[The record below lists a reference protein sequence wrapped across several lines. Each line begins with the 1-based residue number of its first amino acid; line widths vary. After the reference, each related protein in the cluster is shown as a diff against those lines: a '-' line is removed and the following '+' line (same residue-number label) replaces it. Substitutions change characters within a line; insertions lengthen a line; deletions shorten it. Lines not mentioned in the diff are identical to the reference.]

1 VAGNV
6 LGSDCGSDID
16 GVIDYM
22 WVGFNSNTNWQE
34 FLNLYAKNVGCWICG
49 QVVVLPSQPLG
60 FYFNPDTTAAAE
72 VTIETDETSIDLIKR
87 NPAYYAGGQWC
98 VGIKIEQTL
107 ASSP

>member
-6 LGSDCGSDID
+6 LISDCGTDID
-16 GVIDYM
+16 GVIDYL
-22 WVGFNSNTNWQE
+22 WVGFNSNTNWQG
-34 FLNLYAKNVGCWICG
+34 FLNLYAQDGGCWICG

-60 FYFNPDTTAAAE
+60 FYLDPDTTYAAE

-87 NPAYYAGGQWC
+87 NPAYYAGGTWC
-98 VGIKIEQTL
+98 LANKVEQIL